1 MPEELPLLSEPDR
14 LIALNPEKRDFLER
28 KQHEYRER
36 SERAEAGD
44 VHDVRDDAYY
54 KLVVLGILLRDPHRH
69 VTIGDAF
76 DEIASADG
84 EEKVN
89 LKLLENAFGVIN
101 AYNRGEMHRVTTTF
115 RKEPPNPRS

>member
-1 MPEELPLLSEPDR
+1 MSANTPHLPEPDR
-14 LIALNPEKRDFLER
+14 VIALNPEKREFLER

-36 SERAEAGD
+36 LERAEASD
-44 VHDVRDDAYY
+44 VQDVRDDAYY

-84 EEKVN
+84 DENVN
-89 LKLLENAFGVIN
+89 VELLEDAFGVIN
-101 AYNRGEMHRVTTTF
+101 AYNRGEMHKVVTTF
-115 RKEPPNPRS
+115 RNEPPNPRS

>member
-1 MPEELPLLSEPDR
+1 MPEELPLLPEPDR

-36 SERAEAGD
+36 SERALSGD
-44 VHDVRDDAYY
+44 VQDVADDAYY
-54 KLVVLGILLRDPHRH
+54 KLVVLGILLRRPHLH

-89 LKLLENAFGVIN
+89 LEILESAFAVIN
-101 AYNRGEMHRVTTTF
+101 AYNRGEMHKVVTNF
-115 RKEPPNPRS
+115 RKEPPNPHS

>member
-1 MPEELPLLSEPDR
+1 MSEEISYLREPDR
-14 LIALNPEKRDFLER
+14 LIALNPAKRDFLER

-36 SERAEAGD
+36 SERAASGAVDD
-44 VHDVRDDAYY
+44 VVDDAYY

-84 EEKVN
+84 EENVD
-89 LKLLENAFGVIN
+89 LKLLENAFSVIN
-101 AYNRGEMHRVTTTF
+101 AYNRGEMHRVVTTF